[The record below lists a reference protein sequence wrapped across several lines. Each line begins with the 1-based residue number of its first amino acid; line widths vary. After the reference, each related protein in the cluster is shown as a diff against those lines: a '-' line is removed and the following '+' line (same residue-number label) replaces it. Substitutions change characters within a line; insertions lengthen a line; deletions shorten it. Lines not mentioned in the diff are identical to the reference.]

1 MQKFLPALNQICDDF
16 IDVLRQQ
23 RDPDTHEILNFEEIA
38 NLMGL
43 EAVCTLMLGRRM
55 GFLSR
60 SGNKSDKIS
69 QLAGAV
75 KQLFISQRDS
85 YYGLGLWKYFP
96 TKTYRDF
103 AKSEDAIYE

>member
-1 MQKFLPALNQICDDF
+1 MCDDF
-16 IDVLRQQ
+16 IEMLKAH
-23 RDPDTHEILNFEEIA
+23 RDPTTFEVHKFEDIA

-55 GFLSR
+55 GFLSI
-60 SGNKSDKIS
+60 NTEQPEKIK

-103 AKSEDAIYE
+103 AKAEDIIYE